1 MLFEDIFILIAF
13 FEVNFVFLLKKIMVK
28 SIFVIFIVFLFPTSF
43 YSQEGFQY
51 YSKKNKIVIPFKLI
65 NNLIFIPLEVNGV
78 DLTFLLDTGVEES
91 ILFSLEDK
99 EELKFN
105 NVEKIKLRGLGSS
118 DFIEGL
124 KSSGNIVVFKD
135 AIVDQKHEIY
145 IILDEEF
152 NFSSSVGI
160 PVNGIIGYQFFKNF
174 KVEINYLKQRIY
186 IHNPSKEKVR
196 RKMSKHEE
204 YTISFHNNK
213 PYLTSLFEFDSQKI
227 NGKLLLDLGNSDA
240 FWFFTSRIK
249 GYNFDNK
256 SFDDFLGRG
265 FNGDIFGKRTKLDS
279 FKFDS
284 FGFKS
289 PYVALP
295 DSTSLQN
302 IRWAEN
308 RIGSIGGEVFKRFNL
323 LFDYQNSKL
332 YLRKNKNFNQPFE
345 YNISGIEI
353 NHAGLQWIQEE
364 VSLNTIESTKT
375 TTSYES
381 PTESFEKFKY
391 KFVLKPVYVI
401 AHIRKDS
408 PADLC
413 GLKKGDIII
422 SINGNGVGKYSLQE
436 VNSLLKSEKGKKINL
451 EIDRGNRRM
460 KFTFY
465 LKSII

>member
-1 MLFEDIFILIAF
+1 MKF
-13 FEVNFVFLLKKIMVK
+13 FVFLL
-28 SIFVIFIVFLFPTSF
+28 SFSLFPILLF
-43 YSQEGFQY
+43 GQEGFQY

-135 AIVDQKHEIY
+135 VIVDQKHDIY

-152 NFSSSVGI
+152 NFSGSVGI

-186 IHNPSKEKVR
+186 IHNPSKEDILKKIR
-196 RKMSKHEE
+196 KHEE
-204 YTISFHNNK
+204 YTVSFHNNK
-213 PYLTSLFEFDSQKI
+213 PYLTSLFEFDSQKL

-249 GYNFDNK
+249 GYNFQNK

-279 FKFDS
+279 FS
-284 FGFKS
+284 FENFSFKN
-289 PYVALP
+289 PYVAIP
-295 DSTSLQN
+295 DSTSLYN
-302 IRWAEN
+302 IKWAEN
-308 RIGSIGGEVFKRFNL
+308 RFGSIGGEVFKRFNII
-323 LFDYQNSKL
+323 FDYKNSKL
-332 YLRKNKNFNQPFE
+332 YLKKNKKFNDPFE
-345 YNISGIEI
+345 YNMSGIEI

-364 VSLNTIESTKT
+364 VKMNVLTKDK
-375 TTSYES
+375 TSYENL
-381 PTESFEKFKY
+381 TKGTDNFKY
-391 KFVLKPVYVI
+391 KFVLKPIYVI
-401 AHIRKDS
+401 ANVRTDS

-422 SINGNGVGKYSLQE
+422 SINGNGVGKYTLQE
-436 VNSLLKSEKGKKINL
+436 VNSLLKSEEGKKINF

-465 LKSII
+465 LKSIL